1 MLNTIY
7 ETGYDLHVANY
18 VAYLHTDKK
27 LYEDEAH
34 KVQAKKADVEKAFKL
49 GRLIVVATDKT
60 YLPVALVAAGVVV
73 TDGTTAPSVFTE
85 KMTERTYYGDV
96 LEFGRQ
102 MQMGDKV
109 NPDITVGNQLSIL
122 ADPFANDHLYD
133 LRYAVFMG
141 QKWQVTGVKVQYPR
155 LILTLGGLWNGST
168 AEG

>member
-1 MLNTIY
+1 MRY
-7 ETGYDLHVANY
+7 CG
-18 VAYLHTDKK
+18 
-27 LYEDEAH
+27 
-34 KVQAKKADVEKAFKL
+34 KL
-49 GRLIVVATDKT
+49 GFADEVEE
-60 YLPVALVAAGVVV
+60 
-73 TDGTTAPSVFTE
+73 TAPSVFTE

-109 NPDITVGNQLSIL
+109 GNQLSVL
-122 ADPFANDHLYD
+122 ADPFANAHLYD

-141 QKWQVTGVKVQYPR
+141 QKWQVTSVKVQYPR

>member
-1 MLNTIY
+1 MRY
-7 ETGYDLHVANY
+7 CG
-18 VAYLHTDKK
+18 
-27 LYEDEAH
+27 
-34 KVQAKKADVEKAFKL
+34 KL
-49 GRLIVVATDKT
+49 GFADEVED
-60 YLPVALVAAGVVV
+60 
-73 TDGTTAPSVFTE
+73 PSVFTE

-102 MQMGDKV
+102 MQVGDKV
-109 NPDITVGNQLSIL
+109 NPDITVGNQLSVL

-141 QKWQVTGVKVQYPR
+141 QKWQVTSVKVQYPR

>member
-1 MLNTIY
+1 MRY
-7 ETGYDLHVANY
+7 CG
-18 VAYLHTDKK
+18 
-27 LYEDEAH
+27 
-34 KVQAKKADVEKAFKL
+34 KL
-49 GRLIVVATDKT
+49 GFADEVEE
-60 YLPVALVAAGVVV
+60 
-73 TDGTTAPSVFTE
+73 TAPSVFTE

-102 MQMGDKV
+102 MQVGDKV
-109 NPDITVGNQLSIL
+109 KVGNQLSVL

-141 QKWQVTGVKVQYPR
+141 QKWQVTSVKVQYPR

>member
-1 MLNTIY
+1 MRY
-7 ETGYDLHVANY
+7 CG
-18 VAYLHTDKK
+18 
-27 LYEDEAH
+27 
-34 KVQAKKADVEKAFKL
+34 KL
-49 GRLIVVATDKT
+49 GFADEVEE
-60 YLPVALVAAGVVV
+60 
-73 TDGTTAPSVFTE
+73 TAPSVFTE

-102 MQMGDKV
+102 MQVGDKV
-109 NPDITVGNQLSIL
+109 NPDITVGNQLSVL

-141 QKWQVTGVKVQYPR
+141 QKWQVTGVKEQYPR

>member
-1 MLNTIY
+1 MRY
-7 ETGYDLHVANY
+7 CG
-18 VAYLHTDKK
+18 
-27 LYEDEAH
+27 
-34 KVQAKKADVEKAFKL
+34 KL
-49 GRLIVVATDKT
+49 GFADEVEE
-60 YLPVALVAAGVVV
+60 
-73 TDGTTAPSVFTE
+73 TAPSVFTE

-109 NPDITVGNQLSIL
+109 NPDITVGNQLSVL
-122 ADPFANDHLYD
+122 ADP
-133 LRYAVFMG
+133 FMG

>member
-1 MLNTIY
+1 MRY
-7 ETGYDLHVANY
+7 CG
-18 VAYLHTDKK
+18 
-27 LYEDEAH
+27 
-34 KVQAKKADVEKAFKL
+34 KL
-49 GRLIVVATDKT
+49 GFADEVEE
-60 YLPVALVAAGVVV
+60 
-73 TDGTTAPSVFTE
+73 TAPSVFTE

-102 MQMGDKV
+102 MQVGDKV
-109 NPDITVGNQLSIL
+109 NPDITVGNQLSVL

-141 QKWQVTGVKVQYPR
+141 QKWQVQYPR